1 MSETE
6 GEANSGT
13 PSRAVKRKVQSTEN
27 PEISQRPSLVE
38 YDDKEQPQL
47 KSQPG
52 GDEPSGAVK
61 VEGLMDGSEAPN
73 KM

>member
-6 GEANSGT
+6 GETNSGT

-47 KSQPG
+47 KSLPG

>member
-1 MSETE
+1 MSEAE
-6 GEANSGT
+6 EDGKSGT
-13 PSRAVKRKVQSTEN
+13 TSSSNRKAASTEN

-38 YDDKEQPQL
+38 YDNKEQPQL
-47 KSQPG
+47 KSLPG
-52 GDEPSGAVK
+52 GDEPSDAVK